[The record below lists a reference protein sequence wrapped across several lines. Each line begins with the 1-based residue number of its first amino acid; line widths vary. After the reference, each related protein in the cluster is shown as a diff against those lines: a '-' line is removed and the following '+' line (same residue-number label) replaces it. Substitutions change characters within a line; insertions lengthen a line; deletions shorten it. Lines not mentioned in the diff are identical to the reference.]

1 MSTGMNTDIPEGFRL
16 LKRGGG
22 FLSSL
27 GPWYYRIDESKGEQ
41 GQLILAIRVEDRHT
55 NIRHIAHGGF
65 LVTMVDTALGIVVSS
80 SREPAQPIVTVSLTT
95 NFITAASAGDWV
107 EAHVDIDRMGG
118 RLAYARCTLRTGDRT
133 IMTGSGVFALMKPVV
148 SKEQPDG

>member
-1 MSTGMNTDIPEGFRL
+1 MNTDIPDGFKP

-22 FLSSL
+22 YLTSL
-27 GPWYYRIDESKGEQ
+27 GPWYYRIDETKGEK
-41 GQLILAIRVEDRHT
+41 GQIVLAIRIEDRHT

-80 SREPAQPIVTVSLTT
+80 SREPPQPIVTVSLTT
-95 NFITAASAGDWV
+95 NFITAAEPGDWV

-118 RLAYARCTLRTGDRT
+118 RLAYASCTLRTGERT
-133 IMTGSGVFALMKPVV
+133 IMTGTGVFALMKPVV
-148 SKEQPDG
+148 PKEQTDG

>member
-1 MSTGMNTDIPEGFRL
+1 MSTEIPEGFKP

-27 GPWYYRIDESKGEQ
+27 GPWYYRIDEAKGEK
-41 GQLILAIRVEDRHT
+41 GQIVLAIRIEDRHT

-80 SREPAQPIVTVSLTT
+80 SREPPQPIVTVSLTT
-95 NFITAASAGDWV
+95 NFITSAEPGDWV

-118 RLAYARCTLRTGDRT
+118 RLAYASCTLRSGART
-133 IMTGSGVFALMKPVV
+133 IMTGTGVFALMKPVTPR
-148 SKEQPDG
+148 EQPDG

>member
-1 MSTGMNTDIPEGFRL
+1 MSTDIPEGFQP

-22 FLSSL
+22 YLVSL
-27 GPWYYRIDESKGEQ
+27 GPWYYRRDDRNQI
-41 GQLILAIRVEDRHT
+41 ILAIRVEDRHT

-80 SREPAQPIVTVSLTT
+80 SREPPQPIVTVSLTT
-95 NFITAASAGDWV
+95 NFVTSAEPGDWV

-118 RLAYARCTLRTGDRT
+118 RLAYASCTLRVGERCV
-133 IMTGSGVFALMKPVV
+133 MTGSGVFALMKPIVP
-148 SKEQPDG
+148 KEQTDG

>member
-1 MSTGMNTDIPEGFRL
+1 MSTDIPEGFKL

-22 FLSSL
+22 YLSSL
-27 GPWYYRIDESKGEQ
+27 GPWYYRIDETKGER
-41 GQLILAIRVEDRHT
+41 GQLVLAIRIEDRHT

-80 SREPAQPIVTVSLTT
+80 SREPPQPIVTVSLTT
-95 NFITAASAGDWV
+95 NFVTSAEPGDWV

-118 RLAYARCTLRTGDRT
+118 RLAYASCTLRVGERCV
-133 IMTGSGVFALMKPVV
+133 MTGTGVFALMKPVT
-148 SKEQPDG
+148 PR

>member
-1 MSTGMNTDIPEGFRL
+1 MSTDIPEGFKP

-22 FLSSL
+22 YLSSL
-27 GPWYYRIDESKGEQ
+27 GPWYYRIDEAKGER
-41 GQLILAIRVEDRHT
+41 GQMVLAIRVEDRHT

-65 LVTMVDTALGIVVSS
+65 LVTIVDTALGIVVSS

-95 NFITAASAGDWV
+95 NFVSSAELGDWV

-118 RLAYARCTLRTGDRT
+118 RLAYASCRLVTGART

-148 SKEQPDG
+148 PKERTDG

>member
-1 MSTGMNTDIPEGFRL
+1 MSTDIPDGFKP

-22 FLSSL
+22 YLTSL
-27 GPWYYRIDESKGEQ
+27 GPWYYRIDETKGEN
-41 GQLILAIRVEDRHT
+41 GQIVLAIRVEDRHT

-80 SREPAQPIVTVSLTT
+80 SREPPQPIVTVSLTT
-95 NFITAASAGDWV
+95 NFITAAEPGDWV

-118 RLAYARCTLRTGDRT
+118 RLAYASCTLRTGERT
-133 IMTGSGVFALMKPVV
+133 IMTGTGVFALMKPATPRE
-148 SKEQPDG
+148 KPDG

>member
-1 MSTGMNTDIPEGFRL
+1 MSSNIPEGFKL

-22 FLSSL
+22 YLTSL
-27 GPWYYRIDESKGEQ
+27 GPWYYRLDETKGER
-41 GQLILAIRVEDRHT
+41 GQLILAIRIEDRHT

-80 SREPAQPIVTVSLTT
+80 SREPPQPIVTVSLTT
-95 NFITAASAGDWV
+95 NFITSAEPGDWV

-118 RLAYARCTLRTGDRT
+118 RLAYASCRLVTGTRT
-133 IMTGSGVFALMKPVV
+133 IMTGSGVFALMKPVTPR
-148 SKEQPDG
+148 EQPDG

>member
-1 MSTGMNTDIPEGFRL
+1 MSTDIPDGFKP

-22 FLSSL
+22 YLSSL
-27 GPWYYRIDESKGEQ
+27 GPWHYRIDEAKGER
-41 GQLILAIRVEDRHT
+41 GQMVLAIRVEDRHT

-65 LVTMVDTALGIVVSS
+65 LVTIVDTALGIVVSS

-95 NFITAASAGDWV
+95 NFVSSAELGDWV

-118 RLAYARCTLRTGDRT
+118 RLAYASCRLVTGART

-148 SKEQPDG
+148 PKERTDG

>member
-1 MSTGMNTDIPEGFRL
+1 MTADIPEGFKL

-22 FLSSL
+22 YLSSL
-27 GPWYYRIDESKGEQ
+27 GPWYYRIDESKGER
-41 GQLILAIRVEDRHT
+41 GQLVLAIRVEDRHT

-65 LVTMVDTALGIVVSS
+65 LVTIVDTALGIVISS

-95 NFITAASAGDWV
+95 NFVSSAETGDWV

-118 RLAYARCTLRTGDRT
+118 RLAYASCTLRTGDRT
-133 IMTGSGVFALMKPVV
+133 IMTGTGVFALMKPVV
-148 SKEQPDG
+148 PKEQADG

>member
-1 MSTGMNTDIPEGFRL
+1 MSTEIPEGFRP

-22 FLSSL
+22 YLSSL
-27 GPWYYRIDESKGEQ
+27 GPWYYRIDETKGGER
-41 GQLILAIRVEDRHT
+41 GQLVLAIRVEDRHT

-95 NFITAASAGDWV
+95 NFITSAEPGDWV

-118 RLAYARCTLRTGDRT
+118 RLAYASCTLRSGKRT
-133 IMTGSGVFALMKPVV
+133 IMTGTGVFALMKPVTPR
-148 SKEQPDG
+148 EQPDG

>member
-1 MSTGMNTDIPEGFRL
+1 MSTDIPEGFKP

-22 FLSSL
+22 YLSSL
-27 GPWYYRIDESKGEQ
+27 GPWHYRIDEAKGER
-41 GQLILAIRVEDRHT
+41 GQMVLAIRVEDRHT

-65 LVTMVDTALGIVVSS
+65 LVTIVDTALGIVVSS

-95 NFITAASAGDWV
+95 NFVSSAELGDWV

-118 RLAYARCTLRTGDRT
+118 RLAYASCRLLTGTRS
-133 IMTGSGVFALMKPVV
+133 IMTGSGVFALMKPAVP
-148 SKEQPDG
+148 KERTDG

>member
-1 MSTGMNTDIPEGFRL
+1 MSAEIPEGFKP

-22 FLSSL
+22 YLSSL
-27 GPWYYRIDESKGEQ
+27 GPWYYRIDETKGEK
-41 GQLILAIRVEDRHT
+41 GQIVLAIRIEDRHT

-95 NFITAASAGDWV
+95 NFITSAEPGDWV

-118 RLAYARCTLRTGDRT
+118 RLAYASCTLLTGKRT
-133 IMTGSGVFALMKPVV
+133 IMTGSGVFALMKPVTPR
-148 SKEQPDG
+148 EQPDG

>member
-1 MSTGMNTDIPEGFRL
+1 MSTDIPEGFKP

-27 GPWYYRIDESKGEQ
+27 GPWYYGIDESKGGER
-41 GQLILAIRVEDRHT
+41 GQLILAIRIEDRHT

-65 LVTMVDTALGIVVSS
+65 LVTMVDTALGVVVSS

-95 NFITAASAGDWV
+95 NFVTSASPGDWV

-118 RLAYARCTLRTGDRT
+118 RLAYASCTLRTGERT
-133 IMTGSGVFALMKPVV
+133 IMKGSGVFALMKPVV
-148 SKEQPDG
+148 AKEQPDG

>member
-1 MSTGMNTDIPEGFRL
+1 MSEEIPEGFKL

-22 FLSSL
+22 YLSSL
-27 GPWYYRIDESKGEQ
+27 GPWYYRIDETKGGER
-41 GQLILAIRVEDRHT
+41 GQLVLAIRIEDRHT

-95 NFITAASAGDWV
+95 NFITSASPGDWV

-118 RLAYARCTLRTGDRT
+118 RLAYASCTLRTGDRT
-133 IMTGSGVFALMKPVV
+133 IMTGSGVFAMMKPVTPR
-148 SKEQPDG
+148 EQPDG

>member
-1 MSTGMNTDIPEGFRL
+1 MSTNIPEGFQP

-22 FLSSL
+22 YLVSL
-27 GPWYYRIDESKGEQ
+27 GPWYYRRDDKKQI
-41 GQLILAIRVEDRHT
+41 ILAIRVEDRHT

-80 SREPAQPIVTVSLTT
+80 SREPPQPIVTVSLTT
-95 NFITAASAGDWV
+95 NFVTSAEPGDWV

-118 RLAYARCTLRTGDRT
+118 RLAYASCTLRVGKRCV
-133 IMTGSGVFALMKPVV
+133 MTGTGVFALMKPVV
-148 SKEQPDG
+148 PKEQPDG